1 MQLVFRFGTAAGM
14 RLAAVFCLAV
24 VVLACQPTE
33 APPVSEGPAPVA
45 PTSTRPAARLVI
57 DYGDGVEKH
66 FVALPWDEAATVADG
81 LRAAAEHDRG
91 IELQSRGAG
100 ENFFVEA
107 IDGAVGGAEIGGKPV
122 FWTYRING
130 EKQKIGAGVRKIAP
144 GDEVRW
150 NYGPFSTE

>member
-1 MQLVFRFGTAAGM
+1 MPKPSTYTTAAGM
-14 RLAAVFCLAV
+14 RLAAVFCLSVAV
-24 VVLACQPTE
+24 SACQPAE
-33 APPVSEGPAPVA
+33 APPASEGSAPVA
-45 PTSTRPAARLVI
+45 LPSTPPAARLVI

-66 FVALPWDEAATVADG
+66 FVALPWDEAATVADW
-81 LRAAAEHDRG
+81 LRAAADHARG
-91 IELQSRGAG
+91 IELESRGDG

-107 IDGAVGGAEIGGKPV
+107 IDGAVGGVEIDGEPA

-130 EKQKIGAGVRKIAP
+130 EKQTIGAGVRKIAP